1 MTTEIHAFEAIRISQ
16 ESANINIAM
25 GEIFSAIKASAKIG
39 KYHTKIVGSTFNC
52 LSETEQQICIT
63 RLISLSYKIVKT
75 PVSLTIIWREELKWL
90 PNYRTVGINN

>member
-1 MTTEIHAFEAIRISQ
+1 MTKELHAFEALRISQ

-25 GEIFSAIKASAKIG
+25 DEIFSAIKASAKIG
-39 KYHTKIVGSTFNC
+39 KYHTRIVGSTFNH
-52 LSETEQQICIT
+52 LSETEQEICIT

-75 PVSLTIIWREELKWL
+75 PVSLTIIWREELNWL